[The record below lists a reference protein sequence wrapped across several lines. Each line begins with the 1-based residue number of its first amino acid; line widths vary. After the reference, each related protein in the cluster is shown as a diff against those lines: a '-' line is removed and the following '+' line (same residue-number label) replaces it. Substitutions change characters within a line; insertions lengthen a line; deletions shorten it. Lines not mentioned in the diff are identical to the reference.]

1 MAKQPQE
8 TEKPT
13 KEESPTLEVKDFVQA
28 PKKSKPL
35 PVLKRGEILISES
48 DDEGKEVNHFVTN
61 QATFDSFYS
70 NNPKFSI
77 KKK

>member
-1 MAKQPQE
+1 MAKQEVKEPVK
-8 TEKPT
+8 TENQ
-13 KEESPTLEVKDFVQA
+13 TLEVKDFVQT
-28 PKKSKPL
+28 PKKSKPI
-35 PVLKRGEILISES
+35 PVLKRGEILVSES

-70 NNPKFSI
+70 KNPKFSI